1 MPRSRQG
8 KSHSK
13 RSKRIDGRML
23 VVMGPSGRRAR
34 AGRALPG
41 DEAVTPVVGTL
52 LILAI
57 TIVGMAG
64 ILAWGAPTI
73 ESIQAQNAQAAIV
86 GEFEELRASAIE
98 LSIPDASRIPTVNLP
113 KGSLGVE
120 QGTRVMVTAN
130 HATAACDFH
139 VTDWSDTTS
148 PTSVTVALVGCNTV
162 GTDLLEVLQV
172 AGSNT
177 ITKYSGVAAS
187 GAVTV
192 AGVDFTQGN
201 WLFRVTDNAAT
212 NPTVRAQAWLFDSD
226 RISWELP
233 TSSGTVAAHYD
244 LGAVFSD
251 DRGSVFL
258 EKGPSLQENEFGAN
272 VYALRVRTL
281 TDAGGTSG
289 ISGRGAYQVFL
300 GLVGNHVRVDSDEVY
315 RLRYDFQGDLAES
328 WCGVLMLRNNGL
340 SGAAYAED
348 DTLRCQ
354 QANAAAVRS
363 VVYTKSGTLFALEV
377 IHASMRVT
385 LAA

>member
-1 MPRSRQG
+1 
-8 KSHSK
+8 
-13 RSKRIDGRML
+13 
-23 VVMGPSGRRAR
+23 MGPSGRRAR

-73 ESIQAQNAQAAIV
+73 ESIQAQNAQSAIV

-113 KGSLGVE
+113 KGSLAIE

-130 HATAACDFH
+130 HVTGCDFRA
-139 VTDWSDTTS
+139 TDWSGASPDTTVS
-148 PTSVTVALVGCNTV
+148 FAGFACT
-162 GTDLLEVLQV
+162 GTTTLEILQV

-177 ITKYSGVAAS
+177 ITKSTAAPAA
-187 GAVTV
+187 AVTV
-192 AGVDFTQGN
+192 AGVDFSQGN
-201 WLFRVTDNAAT
+201 WLFRLTDGDAT
-212 NPTVRAQAWLFDSD
+212 DPAVQAQAWLFDSD

-233 TSSGTVAAHYD
+233 TSSGRVAAHYD

-300 GLVGNHVRVDSDEVY
+300 GLVGNHVRVDDDTFS
-315 RLRYDFQGDLAES
+315 LRYDFQGDLAEA
-328 WCGVLMLRNNGL
+328 WCGTLILRNSGL
-340 SGAAYAED
+340 SGAAYTED
-348 DTLRCQ
+348 GALPCV
-354 QANAAAVRS
+354 QADSAAVRS
-363 VVYTKSGTLFALEV
+363 VTYAKSGSAVFALEV
-377 IHASMRVT
+377 IHASMRIT